1 MFTNTLSLLSE
12 DVLGTCGTD
21 DDRGFHGCGAYSDS
35 GVSVVSVGGEF
46 TGEELVELR
55 VEASVGDKFALG

>member
-21 DDRGFHGCGAYSDS
+21 DDQGLHGCGAYFDS
-35 GVSVVSVGGEF
+35 GVSVGGEF

-55 VEASVGDKFALG
+55 VEASVGDEFALG